1 VFRFHTHSLS
11 NGRGVSGDEDR
22 DRELGEWA
30 EEGPYDYE
38 DEEEEDEKD
47 DEEGEE
53 ERSLRR
59 SMIRRASMW
68 SKSAKE
74 EHRHDLEHRDDDND
88 DLDRRDD
95 DVEDGDGDGDEGCEE
110 VEEKSSENEAD
121 EEWGGMS
128 EGGDGSGRD
137 ERRSQS

>member
-11 NGRGVSGDEDR
+11 NGRGVSGEEDR
-22 DRELGEWA
+22 DREPGEWA

-38 DEEEEDEKD
+38 DEEEEDDD
-47 DEEGEE
+47 DEEEE
-53 ERSLRR
+53 EEQEEARSLRR

-68 SKSAKE
+68 SQSAKE
-74 EHRHDLEHRDDDND
+74 EHRHDLEHRDDD
-88 DLDRRDD
+88 
-95 DVEDGDGDGDEGCEE
+95 VEDGDGDEGCEE

-121 EEWGGMS
+121 EEWGGTS
-128 EGGDGSGRD
+128 EKGDGGERD